1 MHGAT
6 RSLEPSQRSPP
17 PFCTAG
23 KADAGTDSHCRVS
36 TPKGRILCRRAPLA
50 HRYGSVPGNREGSFS
65 ESAEDP
71 DVRRREYRR

>member
-50 HRYGSVPGNREGSFS
+50 HRYNLVTGNRKSSFS
-65 ESAEDP
+65 ESAEYP
-71 DVRRREYRR
+71 NICREYQR